1 MEEYLNSGIKEVIQK
16 FPPVSG
22 ILDEYGIG
30 CGPCSVGTCLLKD
43 IVSIHSLPS
52 DQESQMMARIAKV
65 IYPDKEIHDS
75 PARPKKGDRDR
86 KYSSFP
92 RR

>member
-43 IVSIHSLPS
+43 IVSIHSLPP
-52 DQESQMMARIAKV
+52 DQECQMMARIAKV
-65 IYPDKEIHDS
+65 IFPDKEIQIPGS
-75 PARPKKGDRDR
+75 PNKKRRDR
-86 KYSSFP
+86 RNSSFL